1 MNRKWGY
8 FAGAAIMASYF
19 LLNAGAPPL
28 SRRCRNRRCGDVHAT
43 QVAHHITR
51 FPWLTQPYPQ
61 S

>member
-28 SRRCRNRRCGDVHAT
+28 AVVAGIAGVAMFMRRKSRT
-43 QVAHHITR
+43 T
-51 FPWLTQPYPQ
+51 
-61 S
+61 